1 MLTIS
6 TKEYHEI
13 RDEIIKIS
21 SKNLWYNLYTLLDQ
35 LDEPRMNLFL
45 LRLHELLMENASST
59 IWIAWKTETQF
70 SYIIT
75 CEIIELLD
83 GYLDI
88 QEGENPRKDV
98 RKYWWIKK
106 IKEDE

>member
-1 MLTIS
+1 MFTIS
-6 TKEYHEI
+6 IKEYQEVANEI
-13 RDEIIKIS
+13 KKI
-21 SKNLWYNLYTLLDQ
+21 SKNLWNNLHVLLDQ

-45 LRLHELLMENASST
+45 LRLHELLMENVSST
-59 IWIAWKTETQF
+59 IWIVWETETEF

-88 QEGENPRKDV
+88 QEGENQRKDV

-106 IKEDE
+106 LKENE